1 MAKLLIAQES
11 LMKADSKAKK
21 EVQESFRE
29 DQRKKRDK
37 KLKKKTSMIR
47 KLLDTGG
54 SREEIDAI
62 LATIPDQDD
71 SQFSSDNE
79 SSTQT
84 SQSDE

>member
-1 MAKLLIAQES
+1 
-11 LMKADSKAKK
+11 
-21 EVQESFRE
+21 
-29 DQRKKRDK
+29 
-37 KLKKKTSMIR
+37 MIR